1 MNLNEWYSNAVT
13 SHPGSSIRKSSLG
26 HLKSWRTIS
35 ISEFYEIPMGKKKVV
50 PPRNLS
56 KSEMSR
62 SKRCDCR
69 VKPRWRWRAWD
80 TNKYRKDTKKTR
92 IHDEPALETCV
103 PLGTARKIGRDGWWW
118 MMMMVVWNVEC
129 PIFTMREH
137 QSHIGEN
144 LCSSWRGHQRPLQT
158 FNVWKTTVSRNQER
172 ERDNEKKI
180 YFRER
185 QSNTQ
190 NEIDLK
196 EDTIPHIIYYYKLN
210 YIWYE
215 DQYVKGIANVFQPHT
230 KKKRNKKRKRREE
243 KKFKKWMNDQK
254 K

>member
-13 SHPGSSIRKSSLG
+13 SHPGSSIRKPSLG

-129 PIFTMREH
+129 PIL
-137 QSHIGEN
+137 
-144 LCSSWRGHQRPLQT
+144 LCA
-158 FNVWKTTVSRNQER
+158 
-172 ERDNEKKI
+172 
-180 YFRER
+180 
-185 QSNTQ
+185 NTRVTLVRTYVQ
-190 NEIDLK
+190 VE
-196 EDTIPHIIYYYKLN
+196 EDTRDHCRRSTYGRPRYQEIKNAKEIM
-210 YIWYE
+210 
-215 DQYVKGIANVFQPHT
+215 
-230 KKKRNKKRKRREE
+230 KRR
-243 KKFKKWMNDQK
+243 FILGNDK
-254 K
+254 VILKTRLT